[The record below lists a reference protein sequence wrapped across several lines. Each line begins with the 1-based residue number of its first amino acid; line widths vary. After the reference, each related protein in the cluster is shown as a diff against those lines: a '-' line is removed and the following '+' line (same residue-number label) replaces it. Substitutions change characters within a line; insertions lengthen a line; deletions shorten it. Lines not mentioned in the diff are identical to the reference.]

1 MNVLL
6 VKLVFALSLDGG
18 MPPPG
23 PVVRPEDVEVVNN
36 LELLENLESSA
47 DLELLQELSLER

>member
-1 MNVLL
+1 MSALL

-18 MPPPG
+18 VPPKPQ
-23 PVVRPEDVEVVNN
+23 VRPEDVEVVDN

>member
-1 MNVLL
+1 MSLLL
-6 VKLVFALSLDGG
+6 VRLVVGLALDGG
-18 MPPPG
+18 VPDG
-23 PVVRPEDVEVVNN
+23 PRVRPEDVEVVNN